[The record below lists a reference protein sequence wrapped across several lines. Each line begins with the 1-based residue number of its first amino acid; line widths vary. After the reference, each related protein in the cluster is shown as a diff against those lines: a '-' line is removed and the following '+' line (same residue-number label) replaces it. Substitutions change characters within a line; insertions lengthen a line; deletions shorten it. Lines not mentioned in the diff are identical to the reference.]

1 MRARI
6 VWELG
11 LCLSGL
17 VVTAACPQPTDE
29 PGPFPSTP
37 EAACEA
43 TVAWAA
49 NKGRWH
55 ETVDGDSL
63 KLIPYKH
70 NHRIK
75 RESIEHEGRVLALL
89 VVKTGSVQFG
99 RDEAVAGDSLCIYFR
114 GPYPSGESP
123 GNVQATFVRKRDARS
138 LETVP
143 TRIRIGTP
151 HQEPEV
157 DWIADY
163 DSPKVG
169 GMLPFPPSAVQGKIR
184 KESQTAC
191 PGGCCTAKKPL

>member
-1 MRARI
+1 MRART
-6 VWELG
+6 VGELV
-11 LCLSGL
+11 LCMGGL
-17 VVTAACPQPTDE
+17 VFAAACPRPTEE

-37 EAACEA
+37 EAACKA
-43 TVAWAA
+43 TVSWAA
-49 NKGRWH
+49 SKARWH
-55 ETVDGDSL
+55 ETIDGDSL

-70 NHRIK
+70 NHRVK
-75 RESIEHEGRVLALL
+75 QESIEKEGRVLALL
-89 VVKTGSVQFG
+89 VVKTGSVPFG
-99 RDEAVAGDSLCIYFR
+99 RDSAVAGDSVCIYFK

-163 DSPKVG
+163 DSPKAG
-169 GMLPFPPSAVQGKIR
+169 GMLPFPPAAAQTKIR
-184 KESQTAC
+184 KETQTAC
-191 PGGCCTAKKPL
+191 PGGCCTAKKPV